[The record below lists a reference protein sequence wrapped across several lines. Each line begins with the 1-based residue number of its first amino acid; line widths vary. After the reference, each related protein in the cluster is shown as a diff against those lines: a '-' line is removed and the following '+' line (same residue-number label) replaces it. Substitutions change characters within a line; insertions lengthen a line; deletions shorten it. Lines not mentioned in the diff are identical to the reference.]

1 MAGGNGMHC
10 SEGNSKHSIQRFIT
24 HVTKLLE
31 VSLNQVVNKKLLCIL
46 SALIVFVL
54 AGATILER
62 FYGTTTVMD
71 LCYHNWW
78 FVALWALL
86 AVVVTI
92 SFIRTGKN
100 SFSVWLFHSAII
112 FIVAGALTTF
122 IFGEKGTIH
131 LRQGLPARFFL
142 DNTSSDCYSLPFAL
156 VLNRFEIKYH
166 EGTTRHKD
174 YVSTVTIVSC
184 NEKLQRNVSMN
195 NVLSYEGYR
204 FLQGSYDGDKQ
215 GVVLLVSHDPW
226 GMWLVYFGY
235 LLFSGGIIWN
245 LFLRG
250 GEIRQWLTNLQSN
263 RQSIMFLL
271 GAFVI
276 AGIIVPTYVFLRMS
290 HSEKYLQPVLQSFWL
305 KPHVWCIATSYALFV
320 LVAIN
325 SLIACV
331 SRMKK
336 SWLELENLRM
346 ISILMLY
353 PALALLGI
361 GICLGSVWANESWGA
376 YWSWDPKEV
385 WALITFMVYALA
397 IHDEKIK
404 WLQKPLSFHLYLFF
418 ALISVV
424 MTYFGVN
431 GFLGGMHSYGS

>member
-1 MAGGNGMHC
+1 MYC
-10 SEGNSKHSIQRFIT
+10 SEGDSKSSIQRFIT
-24 HVTKLLE
+24 DATKLLE

-46 SALIVFVL
+46 SAVIVFVL

-62 FYGTTTVMD
+62 LYGTTTVMD

-78 FVALWALL
+78 FVALWMLL
-86 AVVVTI
+86 AVVVVI
-92 SFIRTGKN
+92 SFIRIGKAP
-100 SFSVWLFHSAII
+100 FPVWLFHSAIV
-112 FIVAGALTTF
+112 FILAGALTTF

-174 YVSTVTIVSC
+174 YVSSVTVVD
-184 NEKLQRNVSMN
+184 RNDKAQEIVSMN
-195 NVLSYEGYR
+195 NVLSYKGYR
-204 FLQGSYDGDKQ
+204 FLQGSYDGDNQ

-235 LLFSGGIIWN
+235 LLFSGGIVLSLFRRRGKIKQGLAN
-245 LFLRG
+245 LKP
-250 GEIRQWLTNLQSN
+250 N
-263 RQSIMFLL
+263 RQVLFPFL
-271 GAFVI
+271 GALIF
-276 AGIIVPTYVFLRMS
+276 AGIIVPSYVLLRMS

-320 LVAIN
+320 LVALN
-325 SLIACV
+325 SLVAGV
-331 SRMKK
+331 LRMKK
-336 SWLELENLRM
+336 SWLEIEHLRV
-346 ISILMLY
+346 SSKLMLY
-353 PALALLGI
+353 PAIVFLGI

-385 WALITFMVYALA
+385 WALNTFIMYTVPL
-397 IHDEKIK
+397 HDEKIK
-404 WLQKPLSFHLYLFF
+404 WLQNPLSFHLYLIF

-431 GFLGGMHSYGS
+431 GFLGGMHSYAG

>member
-1 MAGGNGMHC
+1 MN
-10 SEGNSKHSIQRFIT
+10 
-24 HVTKLLE
+24 
-31 VSLNQVVNKKLLCIL
+31 
-46 SALIVFVL
+46 
-54 AGATILER
+54 
-62 FYGTTTVMD
+62 

-78 FVALWALL
+78 FVALWTLL
-86 AVVVTI
+86 VVVVTI
-92 SFIRTGKN
+92 SFIRTGKI

-131 LRQGLPARFFL
+131 LRQGLPSRFFL
-142 DNTSSDCYSLPFAL
+142 DNTSSDCYSLPFAMI
-156 VLNRFEIKYH
+156 LNRFEIKYH
-166 EGTTRHKD
+166 DGTTHPAD
-174 YVSTVTIVSC
+174 YVSRATIVDR
-184 NEKLQRNVSMN
+184 NGEKQKTVSMN

-215 GVVLLVSHDPW
+215 GVVLLVNHDPW

-250 GEIRQWLTNLQSN
+250 GKIKQWLTNLQSN

-271 GAFVI
+271 GTFVI

-305 KPHVWCIATSYALFV
+305 KPHVWCIATSYAFFV
-320 LVAIN
+320 LVALN
-325 SLIACV
+325 SFVACLLRV
-331 SRMKK
+331 KK
-336 SWLELENLRM
+336 SWLELEHLRET
-346 ISILMLY
+346 SKLMLY
-353 PALALLGI
+353 PALAFLGI

-385 WALITFMVYALA
+385 WALIAFMVYALA

-404 WLQKPLSFHLYLFF
+404 WLQNPLSFHLYLFF

-431 GFLGGMHSYGS
+431 GFLGGMHSYAS

>member
-1 MAGGNGMHC
+1 
-10 SEGNSKHSIQRFIT
+10 
-24 HVTKLLE
+24 
-31 VSLNQVVNKKLLCIL
+31 
-46 SALIVFVL
+46 
-54 AGATILER
+54 
-62 FYGTTTVMD
+62 MD

-86 AVVVTI
+86 VVVVTI

-100 SFSVWLFHSAII
+100 PFSVWLFHSAII

-131 LRQGLPARFFL
+131 LRQGLPSRFFL
-142 DNTSSDCYSLPFAL
+142 DNTSSDCYSLRFAMI
-156 VLNRFEIKYH
+156 LNRFEIKYYDK
-166 EGTTRHKD
+166 TTRPRD
-174 YVSTVTIVSC
+174 YVSRLTIEDL
-184 NEKLQRNVSMN
+184 NGDKQKIVSMN
-195 NVLSYEGYR
+195 NVLSYNGYR

-235 LLFSGGIIWN
+235 LLFSGGIIVS

-250 GEIRQWLTNLQSN
+250 GKIKQWLANLQSN
-263 RQSIMFLL
+263 RQSLFFLL
-271 GAFVI
+271 GALII
-276 AGIIVPTYVFLRMS
+276 AEIIVPLYVLLRMS

-320 LVAIN
+320 LVALN
-325 SLIACV
+325 SLVAGV
-331 SRMKK
+331 LRMKK
-336 SWLELENLRM
+336 CWMEIEHLRM
-346 ISILMLY
+346 ISKLMLY
-353 PALALLGI
+353 PAIAFLGI
-361 GICLGSVWANESWGA
+361 GICLGSVWANESWGT

-385 WALITFMVYALA
+385 WALITFIVYVVPL
-397 IHDEKIK
+397 HDEKIK
-404 WLQKPLSFHLYLFF
+404 WIQNPLSFHLYLFF